1 MFRRSGPRFAD
12 KNMRKREITMARL
25 HLPSVAEMTAEQ
37 RDVHDEIVGGVRG
50 RLVGP
55 LRAVIHSPDL
65 ARRWSRLGE
74 YLRFSTILPKKL
86 NELAI
91 IVTGRRWN
99 SQVEFY
105 IHAEAARAAG
115 LDPAAVEAIR
125 LGEPPVFADD
135 AEAEVYE
142 FARQLQQAGAV
153 EPALHAAVTARWGER
168 GVVEL
173 AGVIG
178 YYTMVSMTLN
188 AHEIP
193 LPDGASPPL
202 APPPGGGLT
211 TLPACRRAAVAQSSQ
226 TGRSR

>member
-1 MFRRSGPRFAD
+1 
-12 KNMRKREITMARL
+12 
-25 HLPSVAEMTAEQ
+25 MTPEQ
-37 RDVHDEIVGGVRG
+37 LDVHDEVVSGVRG

-74 YLRFSTILPKKL
+74 YLRFSTCLPKKL

-99 SQVEFY
+99 SQLEFH
-105 IHAEAARAAG
+105 IHSEAAIVAG
-115 LDPAAVEAIR
+115 LDPACIEAIR
-125 LGEPPVFADD
+125 LAQPPAFTEE
-135 AEAEVYE
+135 AEVEVYE
-142 FARQLQQAGAV
+142 FARMLQQTGSVDARI
-153 EPALHAAVTARWGER
+153 HAAVTARWGER

-173 AGVIG
+173 TGVIG

-193 LPDGASPPL
+193 LPDGASAPL
-202 APPPGGGLT
+202 SLPAGGGLT
-211 TLPACRRAAVAQSSQ
+211 MLPACRLAKVPAI
-226 TGRSR
+226 

>member
-1 MFRRSGPRFAD
+1 MP
-12 KNMRKREITMARL
+12 RL
-25 HLPSVAEMTAEQ
+25 HLPSVAEMTPEQ
-37 RDVHDEIVGGVRG
+37 RDAHDEVVSGVRG
-50 RLVGP
+50 QVVGP

-74 YLRFSTILPKKL
+74 YLRFSTCLPKKL

-99 SQVEFY
+99 SQLEFH
-105 IHAEAARAAG
+105 IHAEAAIAAG
-115 LDPAAVEAIR
+115 LDPACVEAIR
-125 LGEPPVFADD
+125 LAQAPVFADG

-142 FARQLQQAGAV
+142 FARELQQTGSVDA
-153 EPALHAAVTARWGER
+153 PLHAAVTARWGER

-173 AGVIG
+173 TGVIG

-193 LPDGASPPL
+193 LPDGASAPACL
-202 APPPGGGLT
+202 AAGGGLT
-211 TLPACRRAAVAQSSQ
+211 TLPAGRLAKVTAV
-226 TGRSR
+226 